1 MAAGDRAYW
10 SDIADESAWTSGTP
24 TWAQS
29 GGSVLSIN
37 NGTLTMRY
45 KRAGAGAS
53 KTIHLRLELV
63 RGSTSNSGSNTYAF
77 TLPAGWPTFR
87 TFRSTGTGAVY
98 LATGATYPCLAYG
111 ITGDT
116 FVLAYTKTEARVGNQ
131 AGGSGHPTGGAWA
144 TGDAIVADLTYEA
157 A

>member
-10 SDIADESAWTSGTP
+10 SDIADETAWTSGTP
-24 TWAQS
+24 AWAQS
-29 GGSVLSIN
+29 GGAALNIG

-45 KRAGAGAS
+45 KRIDPGAS

-63 RGSTSNSGSNTYAF
+63 RGSTSNSGSNTYAW

-87 TFRSTGTGAVY
+87 TFRITGTGAVY
-98 LATGATYPCLAYG
+98 LAAGTIAPCVAYG

-131 AGGSGHPTGGAWA
+131 AGGSGHPTLGAWA
-144 TGDAIVADLTYEA
+144 VNDAIVADLVYEA